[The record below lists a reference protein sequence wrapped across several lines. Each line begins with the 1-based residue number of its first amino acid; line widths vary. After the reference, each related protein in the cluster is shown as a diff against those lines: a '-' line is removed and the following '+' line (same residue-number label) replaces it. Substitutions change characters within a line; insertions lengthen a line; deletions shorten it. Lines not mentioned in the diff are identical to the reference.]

1 MTAPSFRTQALWLGY
16 LGLLPFVIGFA
27 LIVSGNYMVPVT
39 TALQFYAAII
49 LTFVSAI
56 HWGRALNTMDSRLL
70 IISVSFALYA
80 WLCLLVP
87 AFYSLTLLGFG
98 FVTLFIIDFYEYR
111 RRHHWFLRMRVVLT
125 VCVSLT
131 LFSAAIYIGSIHDPL
146 IPSRY
151 LHS

>member
-1 MTAPSFRTQALWLGY
+1 MTTPSFRTQALWLGY
-16 LGLLPFVIGFA
+16 LGLLPFVIGFT
-27 LIVSGNYMVPVT
+27 LIVSGNYTLPAT

-56 HWGRALNTMDSRLL
+56 HWGRALSTMDGRLL

-87 AFYSLTLLGFG
+87 SYYSLVLLGFG
-98 FVTLFIIDFYEYR
+98 FVTLFIIDYYEYR

-125 VCVSLT
+125 VCVSIV
-131 LFSAAIYIGSIHDPL
+131 LFATAIYIGSLYQPL

-151 LHS
+151 FHS